1 MQTFVSNQVGRTF
14 ILKLE
19 QGEDLI
25 EGIESLIATHHV
37 ANAVILTGIAT
48 LDRTSLNVVQGT
60 DYPINFITDHQQT
73 ACEVVAIDGFICDG
87 DVHLHGVLADTTHTY
102 AGHLNRGCRILY
114 LAEVVIQ
121 ELLDLNIERRPNA
134 HGVSQI
140 FEKA

>member
-1 MQTFVSNQVGRTF
+1 MQTFISDQVGRTF

-25 EGIESLIATHHV
+25 AGIETLVAKHHV

-48 LDRTSLNVVQGT
+48 LDRTSLNVVKGT
-60 DYPINFITDHQQT
+60 DYPIDFITDHSQT

-102 AGHLNRGCRILY
+102 AGHLNRGCRVLY
-114 LAEVVIQ
+114 LAEIVIQ
-121 ELLDLNIERRPNA
+121 ELKGLSIERRPNDK
-134 HGVSQI
+134 GVAQI
-140 FEKA
+140 FQKA

>member
-1 MQTFVSNQVGRTF
+1 MQTFISNQVGRTF

-19 QGEDLI
+19 QGEDLLA
-25 EGIESLIATHHV
+25 GIEALVQAHHV

-48 LDRTSLNVVQGT
+48 LDRASLNVVQGN
-60 DYPINFITDHQQT
+60 DYPINFITDHST
-73 ACEVVAIDGFICDG
+73 TSCEVVAIDGFICDG

-114 LAEVVIQ
+114 LAELVIQ
-121 ELLDLNIERRPNA
+121 ELLDLNIERRPNE
-134 HGVSQI
+134 HGVAQI